1 MANLELTDEQLA
13 VVSKACEL
21 MSRIYMGQLSE
32 IAWLFGDLPEA
43 SYQELTE
50 TLKSLNSVITNLP
63 SQAHFGIRDERV
75 PDVAR
80 CSYDIHQ
87 VIRHYLAWK
96 QQPSGGFGVNFNP
109 PTQYGTAPLPK
120 IE

>member
-1 MANLELTDEQLA
+1 MSKLELTDEQLA

-21 MSRIYMGQLSE
+21 MSRIYMGQLEE

-50 TLKSLNSVITNLP
+50 TLKSLNYLITNLP

-75 PDVAR
+75 PDAGR
-80 CSYDIHQ
+80 CAYDIHQ
-87 VIRHYLAWK
+87 VIRHYLIWK
-96 QQPSGGFGVNFNP
+96 QQPSGGVGVNFNP
-109 PTQYGTAPLPK
+109 PIQYGKEALPK